1 MTDQAPSSPA
11 PAPRPAR
18 TPVRRTPL
26 RHTVVRLAATAG
38 AAATLV
44 WSGLFYS
51 AVSKHYAATP
61 AANVP
66 AQSGGSSSTAAAK
79 SLPPVTTR
87 TS

>member
-1 MTDQAPSSPA
+1 MSDQAPSSPA

-26 RHTVVRLAATAG
+26 RHTVVRLAATAS

-66 AQSGGSSSTAAAK
+66 ATASGQSTAAAK